1 MDGADDSA
9 KPLRRSFVVRNK
21 KIVKQGAQLIVLGF
35 ELAGPVVVGLFAGYF
50 LDRRF
55 DSQPW
60 LMMLGLLAGFFYG
73 LKTLFSMLKRME

>member
-1 MDGADDSA
+1 MQ
-9 KPLRRSFVVRNK
+9 NK
-21 KIVKQGAQLIVLGF
+21 KLVKQGAQLIVLGF
-35 ELAGPVVVGLFAGYF
+35 ELAAPVVVGLFAGYY
-50 LDRRF
+50 LDRTL

>member
-1 MDGADDSA
+1 
-9 KPLRRSFVVRNK
+9 VTK
-21 KIVKQGAQLIVLGF
+21 KQKLIKQGAQLIVLGF
-35 ELAGPVVVGLFAGYF
+35 ELAAPVVVGLFAGYF

-55 DSQPW
+55 NSQPW

>member
-1 MDGADDSA
+1 M
-9 KPLRRSFVVRNK
+9 VRKK
-21 KIVKQGAQLIVLGF
+21 KIIKQGAQLIVLGF
-35 ELAGPVVVGLFAGYF
+35 ELAAPVVVGLFAGYY
-50 LDRRF
+50 LDRKF

>member
-1 MDGADDSA
+1 M
-9 KPLRRSFVVRNK
+9 K
-21 KIVKQGAQLIVLGF
+21 KQKLIRQGAQLIVLGF
-35 ELAGPVVVGLFAGYF
+35 ELAVPVVVGLFVGYY
-50 LDRRF
+50 LDRKF